1 MSDNPHDPPCTDLVE
16 LRARFDNLTT
26 DVSQNQVDIR
36 NLLDFAAGLKM
47 LLNLSIGG
55 GALSILNLII
65 LLVTLA
71 LNILQ

>member
-1 MSDNPHDPPCTDLVE
+1 MSDNPHDPPCTHLVE
-16 LRARFDNLTT
+16 LRARFDNLRT